1 MFCYK
6 LKICVSPISS
16 KSFFQGIC
24 SLWVTLFKILLLR
37 LFLKNSF
44 GLTEKLGGVQIFHI
58 FTALCHSLIFSK
70 YFNPFTSLKAQI
82 MVYIFFFSSK
92 VFLTKVHTFFKHN
105 AIAYFIYYSA
115 NITFPALEN
124 QKIHVTHS
132 IALSIL
138 LPWSGTQP
146 TVSLRY
152 ACFGRNF

>member
-44 GLTEKLGGVQIFHI
+44 GLTEKLGGGTDFSYIHCSMSQFDILKIFQPLYLTEGSDNGLH
-58 FTALCHSLIFSK
+58 
-70 YFNPFTSLKAQI
+70 
-82 MVYIFFFSSK
+82 FFFSSK